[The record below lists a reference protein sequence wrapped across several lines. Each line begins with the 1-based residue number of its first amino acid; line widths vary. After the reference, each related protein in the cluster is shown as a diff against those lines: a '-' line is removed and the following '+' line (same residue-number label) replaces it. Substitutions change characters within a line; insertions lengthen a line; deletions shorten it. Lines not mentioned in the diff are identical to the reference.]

1 MISAETLALA
11 ETVFYVGA
19 AGIALIPILVGL
31 VRIINK

>member
-1 MISAETLALA
+1 MFPTETLALA
-11 ETVFYVGA
+11 ETIFYFGA